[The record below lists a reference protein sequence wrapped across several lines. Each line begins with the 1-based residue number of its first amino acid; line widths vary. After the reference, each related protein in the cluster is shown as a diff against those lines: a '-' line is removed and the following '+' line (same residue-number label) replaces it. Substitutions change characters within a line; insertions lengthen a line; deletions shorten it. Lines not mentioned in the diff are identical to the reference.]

1 MSGKKIKKRKSAF
14 SIFHQPTHTQ
24 KAPYLHET
32 HNAWATG
39 AEKKKK
45 ARTERAPIEEI
56 AFCDDTPAC
65 HGGKQ
70 RYKFEKKP
78 EKKKLKGA

>member
-1 MSGKKIKKRKSAF
+1 MKLITLEQRV
-14 SIFHQPTHTQ
+14 PR
-24 KAPYLHET
+24 
-32 HNAWATG
+32 
-39 AEKKKK
+39 KKKK

-70 RYKFEKKP
+70 RYKYEKKP
-78 EKKKLKGA
+78 EKKNN

>member
-1 MSGKKIKKRKSAF
+1 MKLITLEQRV
-14 SIFHQPTHTQ
+14 TR
-24 KAPYLHET
+24 
-32 HNAWATG
+32 
-39 AEKKKK
+39 KKKK